1 MKGIYEYLLERNR
14 KSPNKILFFSEKESY
29 TYSQSLSCVETYAKK
44 LFDAGINSFSK
55 VALRATRNIKSSFI
69 YFALQALGATTYL
82 IDPHEKIL
90 DFVSE
95 NEDYFNDVD
104 FFLTSEEDEFSLS
117 NGEKWSIA
125 RKDYKFSPINLS
137 FGSSSLSWRDKLLS
151 FSNPSKGS
159 IIIFTSGSE
168 GRSKGVIQSQQAFL
182 DNGTDTYPIGGYRKD
197 DKAILLI
204 PINHV
209 FGLALLSLSPELD
222 YSVFFPSKLDT
233 LSLAKAIERYRITRL
248 NAVPTLLLELLRVQ
262 NETHLDLSSLRCCL
276 IGGGACPKK
285 QMEEIEKGLGV
296 TLIPVYGMSECIGI
310 SCSSIHER
318 SEDKN
323 SNVGK
328 PYPSTKV
335 KFLSDGEIIV
345 KGPALFKG
353 YLNQKESP
361 FDEEGY
367 LHTGDL
373 GYLDE
378 KGHLVISGR
387 KKDLINRGGEKI
399 SSARI
404 EAILS
409 SLPYIKECAVLPKKD
424 DKFGEV
430 PFAFVSLKENVEKE
444 DIINDL
450 KKSLKKI
457 ELPTGISI
465 IDELPKTFSMK
476 IDKQKLKET
485 L

>member
-1 MKGIYEYLLERNR
+1 MKGIYEYLLERNNE
-14 KSPNKILFFSEKESY
+14 KPDKVLFFSEKERY

-44 LFDAGINSFSK
+44 LFELGINSYSK

-69 YFALQALGATTYL
+69 YYALQALGAMTYL
-82 IDPHEKIL
+82 IDPHGKIL
-90 DFVSE
+90 DFVHE
-95 NEDYFNDVD
+95 NEDYFQDVD
-104 FFLTSEEDEFSLS
+104 FYLTSEEDDLSLS
-117 NGEKWSIA
+117 GGEKWSIA
-125 RKDYKFSPINLS
+125 RKDYKFMPINLS
-137 FGSSSLSWRDKLLS
+137 FGSTSLSWREKLLS

-159 IIIFTSGSE
+159 IVIFTSGSE

-182 DNGTDTYPIGGYRKD
+182 DNGTDTYPIGGYKKT

-209 FGLALLSLSPELD
+209 FGLALLSIAPELN
-222 YSVFFPSKLDT
+222 YSIFFPSELDA
-233 LSLAKAIERYRITRL
+233 LSLAKTIEKYRITRL
-248 NAVPTLLLELLRVQ
+248 NSVPTLLLELLRVQ
-262 NETHLDLSSLRCCL
+262 NEYHLDLSSLRCCL
-276 IGGGACPKK
+276 IGGGACPKR

-310 SCSSIHER
+310 SCSSIHET
-318 SEDKN
+318 SEEKN

-328 PYPSTKV
+328 PYPSTNV

-353 YLNQKESP
+353 YLNQKESSL
-361 FDEEGY
+361 DENGF

-378 KGHLVISGR
+378 KGHLVINGR

-399 SSARI
+399 SSAKI
-404 EAILS
+404 EAIFS
-409 SLPYIKECAVLPKKD
+409 SLPYIRECAIVPKKD

-430 PFAFVSLKENVEKE
+430 PFAFVSLTKEVDKE
-444 DIINDL
+444 TILDDL
-450 KKSLKKI
+450 KKSLRKN
-457 ELPTGISI
+457 ELPSDIKI
-465 IDELPKTFSMK
+465 VDDLPKTFSLK
-476 IDKQKLKET
+476 IDKQKLKE
-485 L
+485 LL